1 MTREEFENKLEER
14 GVNVRMQCISN
25 EEYALIEKVY
35 QFHPSISETE
45 GKNEIADLFCKF
57 GIGIIRDMAPRAEA
71 MMKLESDWKKA
82 QGEADRLK
90 ELMQEIR
97 EGGEI

>member
-57 GIGIIRDMAPRAEA
+57 GIAIIRDMAPRAET
-71 MMKLESDWKKA
+71 MMKLESDYRKA
-82 QGEADRLK
+82 QGEANRLK

>member
-57 GIGIIRDMAPRAEA
+57 GIEII
-71 MMKLESDWKKA
+71 S
-82 QGEADRLK
+82 
-90 ELMQEIR
+90 QEI
-97 EGGEI
+97 GW